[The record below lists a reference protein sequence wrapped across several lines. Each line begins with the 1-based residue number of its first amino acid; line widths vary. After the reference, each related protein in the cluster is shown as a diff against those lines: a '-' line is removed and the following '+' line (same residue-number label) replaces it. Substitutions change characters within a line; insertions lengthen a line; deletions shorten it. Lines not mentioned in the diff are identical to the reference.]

1 MNKFFQ
7 NKENHSS
14 KKNRT
19 KAAIIDGAIEVLA
32 KKGFQNASIR
42 EMTEKAGI
50 ANGTFYNHYK
60 DRRSIFDEVGK
71 LIAIELTN
79 AIEINEISTK
89 DPAQKIVN
97 ATTHFIT
104 RSVQVKAWGNIFLEA
119 YEAIPMIKKEV
130 SRYLI
135 RDIKN
140 GIKKKLFKIKYDDF
154 IVEQINVLIL
164 HAIRIQLKTGQ
175 DIKITNKTSNSILQL
190 LNYQR

>member
-7 NKENHSS
+7 NKQNHSS

-97 ATTHFIT
+97 ATTHFIK

-119 YEAIPMIKKEV
+119 YEEIPMIKKEV
-130 SRYLI
+130 SKYLI

-140 GIKKKLFKIKYDDF
+140 GIKKKLFKVKYNDF

>member
-7 NKENHSS
+7 NKQNHSS

-32 KKGFQNASIR
+32 KKGYQNASIR

-89 DPAQKIVN
+89 DPAQEIVN
-97 ATTHFIT
+97 ATTHFIK

-119 YEAIPMIKKEV
+119 YEEIPMIKKEV
-130 SRYLI
+130 SKYLI

>member
-1 MNKFFQ
+1 MI
-7 NKENHSS
+7 
-14 KKNRT
+14 T
-19 KAAIIDGAIEVLA
+19 
-32 KKGFQNASIR
+32 
-42 EMTEKAGI
+42 
-50 ANGTFYNHYK
+50 
-60 DRRSIFDEVGK
+60 
-71 LIAIELTN
+71 IELTN

-97 ATTHFIT
+97 ATTHFIK

-119 YEAIPMIKKEV
+119 YEEIPMIKKEV

>member
-79 AIEINEISTK
+79 CLLYTS
-89 DPAQKIVN
+89 P
-97 ATTHFIT
+97 
-104 RSVQVKAWGNIFLEA
+104 S
-119 YEAIPMIKKEV
+119 P
-130 SRYLI
+130 
-135 RDIKN
+135 RD
-140 GIKKKLFKIKYDDF
+140 G
-154 IVEQINVLIL
+154 
-164 HAIRIQLKTGQ
+164 T
-175 DIKITNKTSNSILQL
+175 
-190 LNYQR
+190 